1 MNLNININIYEHVY
15 SVHVYVG
22 MSTYIYIYIYIY
34 AYTSRGYARML
45 VHLNGACMHVP
56 PTHFWNE
63 IIGLERSRQGTSK
76 RPPEPPGKTNQT
88 LVERRISRRAA
99 PVGTTSKKLNPLNLT
114 TTTYRRYT
122 ISKLRS

>member
-1 MNLNININIYEHVY
+1 MYIEGGECSHACALEWCLHAY
-15 SVHVYVG
+15 S
-22 MSTYIYIYIYIY
+22 
-34 AYTSRGYARML
+34 A
-45 VHLNGACMHVP
+45 NP
-56 PTHFWNE
+56 FWNE

-76 RPPEPPGKTNQT
+76 RPPEAPGKTNQT